1 MFTSK
6 VPLNLIITFD
16 INGII
21 LDNRAFSDLRQASP
35 DHFPPKHLKG
45 TKTKSQ
51 LKQNLFKTEENKEIL
66 IGKNG
71 KKYNAKL
78 SEMKNS
84 YLPWRIYLI
93 YVKEN
98 MRPVSTFSK
107 LLPVSS
113 KKKKIPC
120 SLLAQYHNTSLLH
133 PPPPPQKKKKLQR
146 HCFRFP

>member
-51 LKQNLFKTEENKEIL
+51 LKQNLFKTEGNKEIL
-66 IGKNG
+66 IG

-107 LLPVSS
+107 LFPVSS
-113 KKKKIPC
+113 KKKKYPVPY
-120 SLLAQYHNTSLLH
+120 LHNTIIH
-133 PPPPPQKKKKLQR
+133 PFYTPPPPPPHKKKKIAETL
-146 HCFRFP
+146 F